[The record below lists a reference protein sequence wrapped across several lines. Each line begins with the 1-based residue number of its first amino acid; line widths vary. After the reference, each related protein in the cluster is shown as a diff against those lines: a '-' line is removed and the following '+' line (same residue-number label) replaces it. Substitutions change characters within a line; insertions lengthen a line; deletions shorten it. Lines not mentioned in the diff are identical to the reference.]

1 MAVSLTTLPVAA
13 QADKSILEL
22 PAGRDIERIILLELC
37 FPKDTATLPAP
48 NSNSGKGIHERVNT
62 TPAPVSSEMD
72 SDPQP
77 IEVTARKAEGME
89 VRGRHRDS
97 ACVLSPLSLVQ
108 PKAAATIPPVLTV
121 AHYAPE
127 TRPESTEEAISRVAA
142 PSLHSDSAISDG
154 ESTTLPCTTPV
165 VAPATVSERQG
176 ADQEATPQCV
186 PKSRCNEPQTLG
198 FKSDVH
204 SKLQTILD
212 TDVFHCYPPK
222 DLDRINKEVQ
232 KAIPSEIPLP
242 SNLKIDWDLPERL
255 IAAQCAHWGPVN
267 EHVESEWGLLTGL
280 KKQALEKLTARIS
293 VQKSASRVRMGLR
306 NLMKDRRDTTITHR
320 CYIALHEIELDLDKQ
335 IVEIHDIW
343 RQKATELA
351 KYVDDAFLP
360 EFHYDESEAQRKA
373 VIEEETARKNNFAKS
388 MTLAG
393 WGGRI
398 ACPDKGA
405 VWTPGSVTVPN
416 WFHRLESA
424 GVVKLNERQPE
435 VRYQEFLAHIYTLQR
450 RAEKEVA
457 SGIAT
462 QSEPAKLQ
470 KGWHEADPRWPY
482 TSWQKKGGWWV
493 CRIGPDASAPEIECT
508 LCAKKR
514 GTTPARRIR
523 QEVGEITAAEE
534 YKKIMAEMEK
544 AMSHDMKRDRAQ
556 AIANM
561 EAELREINSRV
572 EALRFTNGWD
582 GGYIDCT
589 PEQG

>member
-1 MAVSLTTLPVAA
+1 MAVFVATLSVAA

-22 PAGRDIERIILLELC
+22 PAGRDIERTILLELC

-48 NSNSGKGIHERVNT
+48 NSNSGRGIHERVNT
-62 TPAPVSSEMD
+62 APAPVSSEMD
-72 SDPQP
+72 SDPLP
-77 IEVTARKAEGME
+77 VEVTARKAEGME
-89 VRGRHRDS
+89 MRERHRDS

-108 PKAAATIPPVLTV
+108 TKAAATIPPVLTI
-121 AHYAPE
+121 AHYPQETSPE
-127 TRPESTEEAISRVAA
+127 LMEEAKPRVAA
-142 PSLHSDSAISDG
+142 PSLHSDSAISDT
-154 ESTTLPCTTPV
+154 ESSTPV
-165 VAPATVSERQG
+165 VAPATVSEGQG
-176 ADQEATPQCV
+176 TDQEAAPLFV
-186 PKSRCNEPQTLG
+186 PKSRCSEPQSLG
-198 FKSDVH
+198 FRSNVH

-212 TDVFHCYPPK
+212 TDVFRCYPPK
-222 DLDRINKEVQ
+222 DLDRINKDVQ

-255 IAAQCAHWGPVN
+255 LAAQCAHWEPVK
-267 EHVESEWGLLTGL
+267 EHVESEWGLLTDL
-280 KKQALEKLTARIS
+280 KKQALEKLTTRIG

-306 NLMKDRRDTTITHR
+306 TLMRGRKDTTEIHR
-320 CYIALHEIELDLDKQ
+320 CYIALHETELDLDKQ
-335 IVEIHDIW
+335 IAEIHDIW

-351 KYVDDAFLP
+351 KYVDDAFLH
-360 EFHYDESEAQRKA
+360 EFHYDEIEAQRKA
-373 VIEEETARKNNFAKS
+373 VVEEETARKNNFVKS

-416 WFHRLESA
+416 WFHRLESV

-435 VRYQEFLAHIYTLQR
+435 ARYQEFLAHICTLQR
-450 RAEKEVA
+450 RAENEVA

-470 KGWHEADPRWPY
+470 KEWHEADPRWPY
-482 TSWQKKGGWWV
+482 TSWQTKGGWWV
-493 CRIGPDASAPEIECT
+493 CRIGPDASAPEIECRR
-508 LCAKKR
+508 CAKKR

-523 QEVGEITAAEE
+523 QEAGEMTAAEE

-544 AMSHDMKRDRAQ
+544 AMSRDMKRDRAQ

-561 EAELREINSRV
+561 EAKLREINSRA
-572 EALRFTNGWD
+572 EAPRFTNGWD
-582 GGYIDCT
+582 GGYISCT